1 MVQKCQIGPF
11 SGPKTK
17 VGNERVEE
25 EKIQEENVVDGEFG
39 LWRGKKAKNGSNPGK
54 LIVGMKEK
62 FLFSRKIGNHLHF
75 HCAKK
80 ETLNCEIKA
89 RLLDDH
95 GKLTLTEL
103 GWNHNHE
110 DMEGQIVAK
119 KIQREMKEEFERVF
133 CKSVREVIQVIMSK

>member
-1 MVQKCQIGPF
+1 MVNLGY
-11 SGPKTK
+11 G
-17 VGNERVEE
+17 VEKSKE
-25 EKIQEENVVDGEFG
+25 
-39 LWRGKKAKNGSNPGK
+39 GSNPGK

-75 HCAKK
+75 HCVKK

-103 GWNHNHE
+103 GWNHNQDPQGNE
-110 DMEGQIVAK
+110 
-119 KIQREMKEEFERVF
+119 
-133 CKSVREVIQVIMSK
+133 EVIRALPPERTQPQKLCTANFSSGTLKTLINRLLRLENKKN

>member
-1 MVQKCQIGPF
+1 MVNLGY
-11 SGPKTK
+11 G
-17 VGNERVEE
+17 VEKSKE
-25 EKIQEENVVDGEFG
+25 
-39 LWRGKKAKNGSNPGK
+39 GSNPGK

-75 HCAKK
+75 HCVKK

-133 CKSVREVIQVIMSK
+133 RKSVREVIQVIMSKYKLKFDCQPIWQTIVEFLPAQ

>member
-1 MVQKCQIGPF
+1 M
-11 SGPKTK
+11 
-17 VGNERVEE
+17 
-25 EKIQEENVVDGEFG
+25 
-39 LWRGKKAKNGSNPGK
+39 
-54 LIVGMKEK
+54 
-62 FLFSRKIGNHLHF
+62 
-75 HCAKK
+75 
-80 ETLNCEIKA
+80 KA